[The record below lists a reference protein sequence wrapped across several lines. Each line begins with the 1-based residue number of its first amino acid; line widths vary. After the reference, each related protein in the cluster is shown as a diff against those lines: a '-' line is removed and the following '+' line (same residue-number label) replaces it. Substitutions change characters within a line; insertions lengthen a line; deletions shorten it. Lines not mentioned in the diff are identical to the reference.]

1 MHRRR
6 ITLPLCGLFVIAGLL
21 SACTSSSGV
30 ASGTGDTVPTTTA
43 PTAPADT
50 TPPTTGPASAAPTT
64 AAGPTTAPPAGSCP
78 GAAGIPAGADI
89 GTTIHGDVDGDLHPD
104 TITEYSLGGV
114 PHVHS
119 TLFTGGQS
127 DAVVQIGFADHVSIN
142 FEDFDHSAGAA
153 NPPPV
158 AVLAIGATKA
168 GTAQFTFLTNN
179 IHYCIEPWHRS
190 TGAMFVGRIAQDGPY
205 EGLLC
210 DGAAGSVHYLLTSA
224 EPDGAGNLNVT
235 ETPIHHNFTRI
246 DFDAPL
252 PPQTVTDNSA
262 NHHLYGDI
270 TNCAHA
276 PLFP

>member
-1 MHRRR
+1 MRHRP
-6 ITLPLCGLFVIAGLL
+6 ITLPLCGLLAAFTLIGG
-21 SACTSSSGV
+21 CTSSSTSGGFDTPAPST
-30 ASGTGDTVPTTTA
+30 ASPPVTDAASTSTTVPE
-43 PTAPADT
+43 
-50 TPPTTGPASAAPTT
+50 GPTT
-64 AAGPTTAPPAGSCP
+64 ASVPTTAPPAGSCP

-89 GTTIHGDVDGDLHPD
+89 GTTIHGDVDGDLHDD

-127 DAVVQIGFADHVSIN
+127 DAAVQIGFADHVSIS

-168 GTAQFTFLTNN
+168 GTADFTFLTNN

-190 TGAMFVGRIAQDGPY
+190 TGEMFVGRIAQDGPFQ
-205 EGLLC
+205 GLFC

-224 EPDGAGNLNVT
+224 EPDGAGHLTVT
-235 ETPIHHNFTRI
+235 QTPIHHNFTRI

-252 PPQTVTDNSA
+252 PVQTVTDNA
-262 NHHLYGDI
+262 AGEHFWGDI